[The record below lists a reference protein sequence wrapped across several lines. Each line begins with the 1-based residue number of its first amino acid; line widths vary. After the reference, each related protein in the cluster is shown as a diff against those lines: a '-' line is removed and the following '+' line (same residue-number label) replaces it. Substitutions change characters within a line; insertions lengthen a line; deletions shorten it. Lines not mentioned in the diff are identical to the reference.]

1 MRQERILKLLAAIV
15 VVACVAAAVTFANT
29 STGNL
34 NFTNT
39 ALLRPDGSS
48 EPELRVRADGTMGM
62 VALSWENFVTHLWSA
77 PFGGTATF
85 RGEVDSAL
93 QITGQRQVFGGGDA
107 DVELAST
114 GTLHATTLVFITPPT
129 LTTSQLGVSAITCT
143 GFTPSAPSIPAGCKS
158 PIIDTAGPARLRQT
172 LARCPDFISYLQD

>member
-1 MRQERILKLLAAIV
+1 MRQERNLKLLAAIIVVVCVAV
-15 VVACVAAAVTFANT
+15 VVAFANT
-29 STGNL
+29 SSGRL

-48 EPELRVRADGTMGM
+48 EPELRVRADGTVGM

-107 DVELAST
+107 DRDLAST
-114 GTLHATTLVFITPPT
+114 GELHATALNFITT
-129 LTTSQLGVSAITCT
+129 QI
-143 GFTPSAPSIPAGCKS
+143 
-158 PIIDTAGPARLRQT
+158 
-172 LARCPDFISYLQD
+172 